1 VASNAGAAPA
11 IRVEGLTKRFKDV
24 VAVDGLD
31 LEVEEGAL
39 FAFVG
44 TNGAGKSTAIN
55 CMTTLLDFDAGALTV
70 AGHDVGAAPEAVRRE
85 IGVVFQTS
93 VLDPALSVRE
103 NLAVKGALS
112 GLPAPQLRLRAGEL
126 AELIDFEDYLGRRYK
141 TLSGGQQRRV
151 DIARALLHRPR
162 VLFLDEP
169 TAGLDPASR
178 IAVWATIR
186 RLREQEG
193 LTVFLTTHYL
203 EETEEADE
211 VTVVDRGRV
220 IATGTPTA
228 LRAEHSESVLSVR
241 SADRAALLVL
251 AARLG
256 AAAQEEADA
265 VRIVVPDAAAA
276 RAILAEH
283 GDAVL
288 DFEFRHGRM
297 DDVFLRLT
305 GREAVDE

>member
-1 VASNAGAAPA
+1 MASNAGAAPA

-141 TLSGGQQRRV
+141 TLSGGQ
-151 DIARALLHRPR
+151 
-162 VLFLDEP
+162 
-169 TAGLDPASR
+169 
-178 IAVWATIR
+178 
-186 RLREQEG
+186 
-193 LTVFLTTHYL
+193 
-203 EETEEADE
+203 
-211 VTVVDRGRV
+211 
-220 IATGTPTA
+220 
-228 LRAEHSESVLSVR
+228 
-241 SADRAALLVL
+241 
-251 AARLG
+251 
-256 AAAQEEADA
+256 
-265 VRIVVPDAAAA
+265 
-276 RAILAEH
+276 
-283 GDAVL
+283 
-288 DFEFRHGRM
+288 
-297 DDVFLRLT
+297 
-305 GREAVDE
+305 